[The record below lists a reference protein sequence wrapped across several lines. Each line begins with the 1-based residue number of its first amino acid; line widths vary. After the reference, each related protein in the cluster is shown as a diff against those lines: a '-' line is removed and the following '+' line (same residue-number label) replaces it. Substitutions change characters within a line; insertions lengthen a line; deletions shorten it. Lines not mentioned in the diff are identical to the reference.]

1 MTRQGHAEL
10 VSASFSLIHATVES
24 FFPLCHLDEAAEYLI
39 VCMNAPPGKGPTLRN
54 NNFRDQDSNYANS
67 SFNYHLAQSGCPPPL
82 SMWRGAR
89 RHCQPQTG
97 CWGEVDENYEVL
109 RYVAPP
115 PLNLSS

>member
-82 SMWRGAR
+82 SMWSGQDDTVNHRLAVGVR
-89 RHCQPQTG
+89 LTKIMRSCVT
-97 CWGEVDENYEVL
+97 
-109 RYVAPP
+109 
-115 PLNLSS
+115 